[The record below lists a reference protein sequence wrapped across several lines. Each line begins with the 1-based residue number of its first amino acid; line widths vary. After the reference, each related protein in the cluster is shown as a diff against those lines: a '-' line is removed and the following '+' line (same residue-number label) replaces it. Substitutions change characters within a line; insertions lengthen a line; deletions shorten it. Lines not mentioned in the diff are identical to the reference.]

1 MKHLPPYETPEMQTI
16 CLSTDVITTSFSDS
30 LPFLPT
36 KQDDGLLDENEL

>member
-16 CLSTDVITTSFSDS
+16 CLSTDVITTSFTDS

-36 KQDDGLLDENEL
+36 GQSGELNEDEL